1 MNIPKKLFIIAG
13 LACYMPAAFADNWS
27 DAFDAFGGPQNVYAN
42 RGKLAISKNIAT
54 IKKAYGNNPT
64 SEAIAVGMYESQG
77 RAAVIQPN
85 FKRLGNAASVRD
97 LESAL
102 QAELYGPAI
111 PVVKQQEQQ
120 VMQQQEQ
127 AQQQQQ
133 QEQASGWKSWFTSQ
147 PAMPVVSQADL
158 QQAQQVQQQADVA
171 AAAAN
176 DQNLASLVNSGA
188 TGLQLYKGYVDLN
201 FGMLQQA
208 IANIPDADVQV
219 QVAQYVQNKF
229 AGMKSAVAA
238 ANQHNSRILGRM
250 DSKKAKKHKKR
261 S

>member
-42 RGKLAISKNIAT
+42 RGKLAISNNIAT

-64 SEAIAVGMYESQG
+64 PEAISVGMYESQG

-111 PVVKQQEQQ
+111 PVVKQQQEQQ
-120 VMQQQEQ
+120 AQQQEQQ
-127 AQQQQQ
+127 AQQQQVS
-133 QEQASGWKSWFTSQ
+133 AWASWFGSQ
-147 PAMPVVSQADL
+147 PAAPVLSQADV
-158 QQAQQVQQQADVA
+158 QQAQQAQQQADVA

-208 IANIPDADVQV
+208 IANIPDANVQA

-229 AGMKSAVAA
+229 ASMKSSVAA